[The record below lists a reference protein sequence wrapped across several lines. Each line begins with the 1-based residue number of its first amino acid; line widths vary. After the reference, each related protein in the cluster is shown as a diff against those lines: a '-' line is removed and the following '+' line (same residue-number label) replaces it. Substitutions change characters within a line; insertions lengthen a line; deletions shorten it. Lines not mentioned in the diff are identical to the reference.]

1 MAKVTKKILSKAIA
15 LIAIATTPACAN
27 SSPSTI
33 ETSGLV
39 NVGEITQN
47 IDSYIGRSVLVRNDV
62 IKTIGAKGLI
72 LDKDRAFGGDTI
84 LVINQSPIP
93 FALPLKNTPEV
104 LVKGTVERLVL
115 TDKPITAFQ
124 QKYNLDLDSKL
135 YQQYENQPVI
145 IADSLIL
152 SPDPEDLTQNAADYY
167 DLPLAIKGEIE
178 DVTSYGVFELDEEQ
192 AFGGEDLA
200 VVQSK
205 PKIKLSED
213 KMAIVYGKLRPFIAS
228 ELERDYDLGW
238 DLSIQREIEQ
248 EYSQKS
254 ILVAEEIQL
263 LQSQD

>member
-1 MAKVTKKILSKAIA
+1 MSKVIKKILSRAIA
-15 LIAIATTPACAN
+15 LIAIATVSACAN
-27 SSPSTI
+27 SSPPETK
-33 ETSGLV
+33 TSGLV

-47 IDSYIGRSVLVRNDV
+47 IESYIGRSVLVRNDV
-62 IKTIGAKGLI
+62 LKTIGVKGLI
-72 LDKDRAFGGDTI
+72 LDKDKAFGGNNI
-84 LVINQSPIP
+84 LVIVRSQIP
-93 FALPLKNTPEV
+93 FTLSAKNTPEV
-104 LVKGTVERLVL
+104 LVSGTVERLVL
-115 TDKPITAFQ
+115 ADESISVFQ

-135 YQQYENQPVI
+135 YRQYKNQPVI